1 MRILLVANYVRD
13 KQPAKL
19 RYSEML
25 RRNLTARGHLVELIR
40 PGAVLGRRTRWPLL
54 RRCFGYVDKYV
65 LFPLKL
71 RSAAQGFDL
80 VHVCDQQNSMYLA
93 HTGGVPSSITCHDL
107 LAISA
112 AQAKFPQQRVSG
124 VFRARQRAVRRHLQD
139 AKNVICVSWKTAR
152 ELGAMCENR
161 NQRRVVIPNAVEID
175 AAAISQERVAA
186 VRGKIGLPKGDRYL
200 LHVSGEQW
208 YKNRPGVLRMFRII
222 RERRGDGLRLVMAGA
237 PLTPE
242 MREFVAANLPHGSVV
257 EVHAPADEDLWAL
270 YAGATALLFPS
281 LYEGFGWPIV
291 EAQSC
296 GCPVITSNRAP
307 MTEVAGPAALYVDPR
322 DEAAAAET
330 IAAKLDGIGR
340 LRDAGFENAKRF
352 QPEVVFASYEGFFR
366 GVLRTRRI
374 TDVVVAANE
383 AETAAGQSRE
393 G

>member
-1 MRILLVANYVRD
+1 M
-13 KQPAKL
+13 
-19 RYSEML
+19 
-25 RRNLTARGHLVELIR
+25 
-40 PGAVLGRRTRWPLL
+40 
-54 RRCFGYVDKYV
+54 
-65 LFPLKL
+65 
-71 RSAAQGFDL
+71 
-80 VHVCDQQNSMYLA
+80 
-93 HTGGVPSSITCHDL
+93 
-107 LAISA
+107 
-112 AQAKFPQQRVSG
+112 
-124 VFRARQRAVRRHLQD
+124 
-139 AKNVICVSWKTAR
+139 
-152 ELGAMCENR
+152 
-161 NQRRVVIPNAVEID
+161 
-175 AAAISQERVAA
+175 
-186 VRGKIGLPKGDRYL
+186 
-200 LHVSGEQW
+200 
-208 YKNRPGVLRMFRII
+208 I

-257 EVHAPADEDLWAL
+257 EVHGPADEDLWAL

-296 GCPVITSNRAP
+296 GCPVITSNRSP
-307 MTEVAGPAALYVDPR
+307 MTEVAGPGALYIDPR

-330 IAAKLDGIGR
+330 IAAKLDGIGS